1 MTGKRNSPI
10 RIATRAS
17 RLASWQAHHVAELLR
32 GVAASRPV
40 EIVHISTLGD
50 RDKVEPLHQLGTF
63 GVFTREVQN
72 ALLDGRADIAV
83 HSLKDLPTENV
94 DGLVLGA
101 VPQRA
106 SSRDVLVLPQGTT
119 AASTATGTLGQLEP
133 GARVGTGSL
142 RRRAQLLHRRGD
154 LELLE
159 VRGNVETR
167 LEKLDAGVCDALVL
181 AEAGLRRLELADR
194 ISAVFETDELYPAVG
209 QGALGIECR
218 EADDEVREVLSQIAD
233 ARTLSAVTAERNLLA
248 RLRAGC
254 HAPVGVLTGS
264 EGERLSLAG
273 VVLSPDGQQRLHC
286 ASDADASD
294 AAQLGVDVADALL
307 ERGAGALIES
317 ARSDD

>member
-1 MTGKRNSPI
+1 MTGKGNSPI

-17 RLASWQAHHVAELLR
+17 RLALWQAHHVAELLR

-94 DGLVLGA
+94 EGLVLGA

-106 SSRDVLVLPQGTT
+106 SSRDVLVLPQGATAETT
-119 AASTATGTLGQLEP
+119 ATETLDHLKP

-181 AEAGLRRLELADR
+181 AEAG
-194 ISAVFETDELYPAVG
+194 
-209 QGALGIECR
+209 
-218 EADDEVREVLSQIAD
+218 
-233 ARTLSAVTAERNLLA
+233 
-248 RLRAGC
+248 
-254 HAPVGVLTGS
+254 
-264 EGERLSLAG
+264 
-273 VVLSPDGQQRLHC
+273 
-286 ASDADASD
+286 
-294 AAQLGVDVADALL
+294 
-307 ERGAGALIES
+307 
-317 ARSDD
+317 